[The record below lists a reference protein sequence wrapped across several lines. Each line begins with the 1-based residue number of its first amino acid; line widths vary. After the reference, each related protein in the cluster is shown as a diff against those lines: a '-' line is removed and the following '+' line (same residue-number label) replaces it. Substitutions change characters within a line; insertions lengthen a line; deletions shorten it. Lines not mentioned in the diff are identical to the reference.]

1 MRATVDYQKRQRFQR
16 QKHNN
21 VKLINKAPYILK
33 CKDESVQTNEI
44 DLIYKIQLNK
54 ISELGPNE

>member
-1 MRATVDYQKRQRFQR
+1 MRATVDYQKRQRLQR

-44 DLIYKIQLNK
+44 DLIYKI
-54 ISELGPNE
+54 